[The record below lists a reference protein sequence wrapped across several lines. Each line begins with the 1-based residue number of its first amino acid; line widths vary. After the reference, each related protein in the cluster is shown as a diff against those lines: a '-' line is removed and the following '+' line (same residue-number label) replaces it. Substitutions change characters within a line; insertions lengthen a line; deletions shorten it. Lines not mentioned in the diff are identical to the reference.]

1 MVMPPSDAPNV
12 FLRQSFRKA
21 YLARK
26 NQRVIETIL
35 KIDPT
40 KPHFF
45 KDMNDIKVD
54 LDVIVRNAEAPQDRA
69 AGRRVH
75 YAANTI
81 GVSTQS
87 NGNDFDE
94 ERDDEGDYAAY
105 QSTPHYTGYDG
116 HAASREEHLAGLLL
130 Q

>member
-1 MVMPPSDAPNV
+1 
-12 FLRQSFRKA
+12 
-21 YLARK
+21 
-26 NQRVIETIL
+26 VIETIL

-40 KPHFF
+40 KPYFF
-45 KDMNDIKVD
+45 KDMNDINVD

-105 QSTPHYTGYDG
+105 QSTPHYAGYDG
-116 HAASREEHLAGLLL
+116 HGASREEHLAGLLL